1 MINKVHT
8 RHELAIP
15 ISIVNFVIRAALEEI
30 DFPRCL
36 CIEMQFFCQIIDL
49 DNDGVTY

>member
-15 ISIVNFVIRAALEEI
+15 VSIVNFVIRAALEEI
-30 DFPRCL
+30 EFPRCL
-36 CIEMQFFCQIIDL
+36 CIECNFSAKL
-49 DNDGVTY
+49 